1 MTGNNTEKVYRTKY
15 EAAVEISKPQNV
27 PQLGIVAGSSMISF
41 ATEISQALIMLLAKI
56 EIKKILYCDMMP

>member
-1 MTGNNTEKVYRTKY
+1 MTGNKTEKIYRTKY
-15 EAAVEISKPQNV
+15 EAGIEISKPQNV
-27 PQLGIVAGSSMISF
+27 AQLGIVAGSSMISF

>member
-1 MTGNNTEKVYRTKY
+1 MTSNKTENVYRTKY
-15 EAAVEISKPQNV
+15 EAGVEISKLQNV